1 MQTLKL
7 KSLRLVNFMA
17 YHDRI
22 FDFSDRT
29 IISGKNGKGKTSVVT
44 GYLWCLFN
52 CDYQLNDNPKVRREV
67 NGQPVND
74 MDVEVTAV
82 FDMDGKEVTARKVQ
96 KRTIGKDRV
105 SYKDDNSYFINDV
118 PKTLKAFNEYFGVNM
133 KTLLMCSNINAFLE
147 KKPKEVREYIFSK
160 IKNVT
165 DLDVARTSMSLA
177 ELVPLLEQ
185 YTREELEAMNKATKS
200 RITKELPILDGQIKE
215 KERDVTSD
223 SEIDVAELELLRNSL
238 KEQIAENRAKQDD
251 TEKQLAEW
259 QALSDGVLE
268 LKFQLSGL
276 QQTANRELEEKR
288 SGLKGHLI
296 SLNKRLDDATNTISM
311 AKGKI
316 EQIER
321 SLNTYRV
328 ERDGQTERWNE
339 EKNRE
344 FDESTLTCSYCG
356 QAYPADKQE
365 QLKAEFERHKQE
377 EIESIE
383 KRGFELK
390 GLIEEQEKEVEKLK
404 CIIADNEPGIR
415 IWKKEILETEEYL
428 KTLPLVADISDTE
441 ECTSITAQIAEKEQA
456 LNKETSAQA
465 IRQQLKA
472 EEEVLRQQLSETEQ
486 KIAMADKS
494 KDEER
499 LEELRQERLNLE
511 QSKADAEK
519 VLDLLD
525 ELDKAKNN
533 ALSAEVNSLFN
544 IVEWQL
550 FEYAKNGGYKSC
562 CIPKVEGMSLLDI
575 SSNKAKKLIGKLD
588 ICNSI
593 QKLEGIQT
601 LVFLDDTEAL
611 DTDNLNKALN
621 ITDCQIIALKVTDD
635 EEMKVRCFE

>member
-96 KRTIGKDRV
+96 KRTIGKDGI

-118 PKTLKAFNEYFGVNM
+118 PKTLRDFNAYFGFNM

-165 DLDVARTSMSLA
+165 DLDVAKSSAVL
-177 ELVPLLEQ
+177 EGLVPLLEN
-185 YTREELEAMNKATKS
+185 YTREELEAMNKDTKS
-200 RITKELPILDGQIKE
+200 RISKELPVLDGQIKE

-223 SEIDVAELELLRNSL
+223 SGIDMAELELLRNSL
-238 KEQIAENRAKQDD
+238 KEQIADNRAKQND

-268 LKFQLSGL
+268 LKFQLNGL
-276 QQTANRELEEKR
+276 QQKANEELEKNR
-288 SGLKGHLI
+288 SGFKGHLI
-296 SLNKRLDDATNTISM
+296 SLNKRLDEATNTISM
-311 AKGKI
+311 ANGKI
-316 EQIER
+316 EQIEQT
-321 SLNTYRV
+321 LNEYKA
-328 ERDGQTERWNE
+328 ERGEQTEKWN
-339 EKNRE
+339 KAQNRE
-344 FDESTLTCSYCG
+344 FDESALICPYCG
-356 QAYPADKQE
+356 QEYPADKQE
-365 QLKAEFERHKQE
+365 QLKAEFEQHKTE
-377 EIESIE
+377 EVDSIE

-390 GLIEEQEKEVEKLK
+390 RLIEEQEKEIERFK
-404 CIIADNEPGIR
+404 CIIAGNEPGAR

-441 ECTSITAQIAEKEQA
+441 EYKSITAQIAEKEQV

-472 EEEVLRQQLSETEQ
+472 EEEVLRQQLFEAEQ

-499 LEELRQERLNLE
+499 LEELRQKKLDLE

-519 VLDLLD
+519 VLDLID

-533 ALSAEVNSLFN
+533 VLSAEVNSLFN
-544 IVEWQL
+544 IVEFQL
-550 FEYAKNGGYKSC
+550 FTHNKSGGYVNC
-562 CIPKVEGMSLLDI
+562 CIPKVDGMSLLDI

-593 QKLEGIQT
+593 QKLEGVQSC
-601 LVFLDDTEAL
+601 VFLDDTEAL
-611 DTDNLNKALN
+611 DTNNLNKALN

>member
-7 KSLRLVNFMA
+7 KLLRLVNFMT

-22 FDFSDRT
+22 FDFADRT

-44 GYLWCLFN
+44 AYLWLMFN

-67 NGQPVND
+67 NRQPVND

-96 KRTIGKDRV
+96 KRTIGKDGI

-118 PKTLKAFNEYFGVNM
+118 PKTLRDFNSYFGMDM

-147 KKPKEVREYIFSK
+147 KKPGEVREYIFSK
-160 IKNVT
+160 IKNVI
-165 DLDVARTSMSLA
+165 DLDMAKTSVELA

-185 YTREELEAMNKATKS
+185 YTREELEATNKATKS
-200 RITKELPILDGQIKE
+200 RVTKEIPVLDGQIKE
-215 KERDVTSD
+215 KERDVTAD

-238 KEQIAENRAKQDD
+238 KEQIAENRTKQDD
-251 TEKQLAEW
+251 TEKQLEEW

-268 LKFQLSGL
+268 LKFQLNGL
-276 QQTANRELEEKR
+276 QQKANKELEEKR

-296 SLNKRLDDATNTISM
+296 SLNKRLDDTTNTISM

-321 SLNTYRV
+321 TINTYKT
-328 ERDGQTERWNE
+328 ERDEQTKKWDEA
-339 EKNRE
+339 KKRE
-344 FDESTLTCSYCG
+344 FDEATLICPYCG

-365 QLKAEFERHKQE
+365 QLKAEFERRKKE
-377 EIESIE
+377 EVESIE

-390 GLIEEQEKEVEKLK
+390 GLIEEQEKELEGFKL
-404 CIIADNEPGIR
+404 ILANNEPSER
-415 IWKKEILETEEYL
+415 TWEKEILQTEEYI
-428 KTLPLVADISDTE
+428 KTIPLVADISNTE
-441 ECTSITAQIAEKEQA
+441 EYKSITAQIAEKEQA
-456 LNKETSAQA
+456 LNKGTSAQA

-472 EEEVLRQQLSETEQ
+472 EEEDLRQKLSETER

-499 LEELRQERLNLE
+499 LEELRQKKLDLE

-519 VLDLLD
+519 VLYLLD

-562 CIPKVEGMSLLDI
+562 CIPKIDGMSLLDI

-601 LVFLDDTEAL
+601 LIFLDDTEAL

-635 EEMKVRCFE
+635 EELNVRCFE

>member
-17 YHDRI
+17 YHDRT
-22 FDFSDRT
+22 FDFADRT

-44 GYLWCLFN
+44 GYLWLMFN

-67 NGQPVND
+67 NRQPVND

-82 FDMDGKEVTARKVQ
+82 FDADGKEVTARKVQ
-96 KRTIGKDRV
+96 KRTIGKDGI
-105 SYKDDNSYFINDV
+105 SYKDDNNYFINDV
-118 PKTLKAFNEYFGVNM
+118 PKTLKAFNEYFEVNT

-165 DLDVARTSMSLA
+165 DLDVAKTSVELA
-177 ELVPLLEQ
+177 ELVPRLEQ

-268 LKFQLSGL
+268 LEFQLNGL

-288 SGLKGHLI
+288 KEIQREIRHNADLLSNNNADLLENSMDISLNERGLEEGKSELERLSKQWIEINEDEFDENTAICPTCHRPLPLEEREKLLEGFEQSKANRLKSVETMGVEIKGKVENIKTKLSKLKKLDKDYLSNKEQLEKEKI
-296 SLNKRLDDATNTISM
+296 ELNKRLSEMPETVDIT
-311 AKGKI
+311 G
-316 EQIER
+316 
-321 SLNTYRV
+321 
-328 ERDGQTERWNE
+328 
-339 EKNRE
+339 
-344 FDESTLTCSYCG
+344 
-356 QAYPADKQE
+356 
-365 QLKAEFERHKQE
+365 
-377 EIESIE
+377 
-383 KRGFELK
+383 
-390 GLIEEQEKEVEKLK
+390 
-404 CIIADNEPGIR
+404 
-415 IWKKEILETEEYL
+415 TEEY
-428 KTLPLVADISDTE
+428 KF
-441 ECTSITAQIAEKEQA
+441 ITAQIAEKEQA
-456 LNKETSAQA
+456 LNKENSAQA

-499 LEELRQERLNLE
+499 LEELRQKKLDLE

-519 VLDLLD
+519 VLDLID

-562 CIPKVEGMSLLDI
+562 CIPKVDGMSLLDI

-593 QKLEGIQT
+593 QKLEDVHIPI
-601 LVFLDDTEAL
+601 FLDDTEAL
-611 DTDNLNKALN
+611 DSENLNKALN